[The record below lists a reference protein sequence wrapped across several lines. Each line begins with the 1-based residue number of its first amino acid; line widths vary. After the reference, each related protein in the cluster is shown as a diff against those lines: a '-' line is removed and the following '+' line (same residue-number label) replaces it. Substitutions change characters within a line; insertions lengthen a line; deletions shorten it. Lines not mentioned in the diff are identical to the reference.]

1 MRTLLF
7 TGNGGQGIG
16 LAAAATATAAARAG
30 QRTLVVSIGPSH
42 SLSTLFGTGNART
55 PVSITPNLSVWTLD
69 VSHQV
74 SVLWEQMRGRFG
86 MKLAIGDD
94 ELPLVPGLDV
104 LLGLEQLRQ
113 QQQRRDGVAAYDLL
127 IVDAGPHDMLLRTL
141 SLPDSFRWG
150 VRLLFGLDRDPGR
163 NSASPGQALVPL
175 ALLPFDWFD
184 QLQAARVQLEDI
196 RDSVLDGRTTTIRYV
211 LRPDAVAL
219 EEARLAIP
227 ALQLHGLTVEALV
240 AGPLLPDDM
249 VDAQLVPLVQSQ
261 HAVTVAATEIW
272 PLRPLLRLPWH
283 ADVAGTAALAA
294 LAALGTA
301 LYADHQPD
309 MRYITVPAI
318 EQCNNDAPFIAI
330 DLPGLRREALRL
342 TLSGDELIVSV
353 GPYRRHILLPVAL
366 RGSSNIKASREGDRV
381 LVRRR

>member
-30 QRTLVVSIGPSH
+30 QQTLLVSIGPSH
-42 SLSTLFGTGNART
+42 GLSTLFGIGDASS
-55 PVSITPNLSVWTLD
+55 PVPITPNLHVWTLD
-69 VSHQV
+69 VSHHV
-74 SVLWEQMRGRFG
+74 SVLWEQMRGRLG
-86 MKLAIGDD
+86 MKMAIGGD
-94 ELPLVPGLDV
+94 ELPLVPGLDL

-113 QQQRRDGVAAYDLL
+113 QQRHDAGGTYDLL

-163 NSASPGQALVPL
+163 NSASLNQALVPL

-184 QLQAARVQLEDI
+184 QLQAARVQLEDV
-196 RDSVLDGRTTTIRYV
+196 RDRVLDGRTTTIRYV
-211 LRPDAVAL
+211 LRPDMVGL

-240 AGPLLPDDM
+240 AGPLLPDHTE
-249 VDAQLVPLVQSQ
+249 DAQLVPLVQSQ
-261 HAVTVAATEIW
+261 HAVMLDAAEIW
-272 PLRPLLRLPWH
+272 PLRPLLRLPWY
-283 ADVAGTAALAA
+283 ADVPGTAALAA

-301 LYADHQPD
+301 LYADHAPD

-318 EQCNNDAPFIAI
+318 EQRNDDAPFIAI

-366 RGSSNIKASREGDRV
+366 RGSSNVKASREGDRV